1 MSNDDVVVDLT
12 NYKLDVREKK
22 VRENLDKGCKVGAL
36 YLEKPLKEE
45 CPVLSGALQE
55 SISTRQDGEAEW
67 SCKAG
72 EEYAPYV
79 IHGTS
84 KQKANNFPARV
95 LKSEK
100 ENVKKLIKETVLGE

>member
-1 MSNDDVVVDLT
+1 MSNNDVIVDLT

-22 VRENLDKGCKVGAL
+22 VKQNLDKGCKVGAL

-45 CPVLSGALQE
+45 CPVKSGALQE
-55 SISTRQDGEAEW
+55 SISTKKDGEAEW
-67 SCKAG
+67 SNKAG

-79 IHGTS
+79 IHGTY

-95 LKSEK
+95 LEKEK
-100 ENVKKLIKETVLGE
+100 ENVVKLIKETVIGE